1 MNHTLL
7 ASTTAALFEFKRDPM
22 ATVATGGGLPVAI
35 LHHNEPIL
43 YCVPAAAWEAL
54 LERVDDLESNALS
67 DVRLAAGEH
76 PVKVSLDDL

>member
-1 MNHTLL
+1 MVTPS
-7 ASTTAALFEFKRDPM
+7 ASLCEFQRDPM
-22 ATVATGGGLPVAI
+22 ATVAAGGGLPVAI
-35 LHHNEPIL
+35 LHHNEPIF

-54 LERVDDLESNALS
+54 LERVDDLESNALA